1 MLVFGDDNGS
11 CSLYDLTLAEYEEI
25 RKRADDAG
33 ADGFDETFKE
43 ITDKE
48 IYIDTEECGYVPD
61 YVVKLSKIYGFDVE
75 SN

>member
-1 MLVFGDDNGS
+1 MLVFGDDNGA
-11 CSLYDLTLAEYEEI
+11 CSLYDLTLKEYQEI
-25 RKRADDAG
+25 RSRADEAED
-33 ADGFDETFKE
+33 FDEVFKE

-48 IYIDTEECGYVPD
+48 IKVDTDECGYVPD